1 MLTHL
6 KNEAALVAQAQT
18 GDEDAFASLYNQYS
32 RHVYRLALKI
42 THDPPEAEDVLQDT
56 FLKVFVH
63 LQEFRKESRFST
75 WLTRIAANEALT
87 RLRRPA
93 MRKQISLDAPIEVH
107 GERLARRETQD
118 QQDDA
123 EEAYR
128 RLELRTMLSNV
139 SEKLTPSS
147 RMVLA
152 LRYEQD
158 VSTEA
163 TARLLGLSIS
173 AVKTRLL
180 RARLA
185 ARQALKEFVGPDSG
199 VATKVRRKLEPVES
213 PCRRFG
219 S

>member
-1 MLTHL
+1 
-6 KNEAALVAQAQT
+6 
-18 GDEDAFASLYNQYS
+18 
-32 RHVYRLALKI
+32 VYLLALKL
-42 THDPPEAEDVLQDT
+42 TGDHHEAEDVLQDA
-56 FLKVFVH
+56 FLKAFVH
-63 LQEFRKESRFST
+63 LGEFRKESRFST

-87 RLRRPA
+87 RLRR
-93 MRKQISLDAPIEVH
+93 RGQKRISLDAPIEVH
-107 GERLARRETQD
+107 GERLAPRETQD
-118 QQDDA
+118 EQDDA

-139 SEKLTPSS
+139 IEKLTPSS

-185 ARQALKEFVGPDSG
+185 AREALKEFVGPDSG

-213 PCRRFG
+213 PCRRCG

>member
-6 KNEAALVAQAQT
+6 KNEAALVTQAQT
-18 GDEDAFASLYNQYS
+18 GDEDAFATLYNQYS
-32 RHVYRLALKI
+32 RHVFRLALKI
-42 THDPPEAEDVLQDT
+42 THDLPEAEDVLQDT

-63 LQEFRKESRFST
+63 LREFRKESRFST

-87 RLRRPA
+87 RLRR
-93 MRKQISLDAPIEVH
+93 RGQKRISLDAPIEVH
-107 GERLARRETQD
+107 GERLPPRETQD

-139 SEKLTPSS
+139 IEKLTPSS

-185 ARQALKEFVGPDSG
+185 AREALRESVGRDSR
-199 VATKVRRKLEPVES
+199 VATKVKRRLEPVES
-213 PCRRFG
+213 PRRRCR

>member
-32 RHVYRLALKI
+32 RHVYRLALRI

-63 LQEFRKESRFST
+63 LREFRRESRFST

-87 RLRRPA
+87 RLRR
-93 MRKQISLDAPIEVH
+93 RGQKQISLDAPIEVH
-107 GERLARRETQD
+107 GERLAPRETQD

-123 EEAYR
+123 EEAYSK
-128 RLELRTMLSNV
+128 LELEAILSKV

-180 RARLA
+180 RARLQT
-185 ARQALKEFVGPDSG
+185 RKRLGELVGQDAFFTG
-199 VATKVRRKLEPVES
+199 K
-213 PCRRFG
+213 
-219 S
+219 